1 MWTHMGP
8 HGRIQA
14 LRGVTMATAAKRQL
28 ALPAVLSKELDEL
41 ARREGKSTV
50 AVLRDLVSENKHNR
64 LEQEFKAIQG
74 YWSKKAKAKGILTP
88 RDLLRYLAKP

>member
-1 MWTHMGP
+1 
-8 HGRIQA
+8 
-14 LRGVTMATAAKRQL
+14 MATAAKRQL
-28 ALPAVLSKELDEL
+28 ALPAALSKELDEL

-50 AVLRDLVSENKHNR
+50 AVSRDLVSENKHNR

>member
-1 MWTHMGP
+1 MNL

-14 LRGVTMATAAKRQL
+14 VGGVTMATAAKRQL
-28 ALPAVLSKELDEL
+28 ALPAALSKELDRL

-50 AVLRDLVSENKHNR
+50 AVLQDLVSENKHNR
-64 LEQEFKAIQG
+64 LEQEFRAIQG
-74 YWSKKAKAKGILTP
+74 YWSKKAKAKGILTA